1 MQKGNGTD
9 PIVACLLSDHPL
21 ALEELQHLLSL
32 PGFQLHP
39 ERIRNGSAARR
50 VRTPVARAKLFVVD
64 SHTPWPITEALVSR
78 ILTRQPAAR
87 VLVVGDNFSEDMAFR
102 LLRLRVKGLL
112 TYAELHQQLARAT
125 QELAAGGF
133 WLPRVL
139 LSKFVDSILAADH
152 RRRTTIVPAD
162 LSQRQRQVLES
173 LLENLSNKEIA
184 QKLNMSER
192 TAKFHVSN
200 LLSRFGVRRRADL
213 ILLCYDQGL
222 RRA

>member
-1 MQKGNGTD
+1 MQKGNGNY

-32 PGFQLHP
+32 PGFRLHP
-39 ERIRNGSAARR
+39 ERIKNGSAARR
-50 VRTPVARAKLFVVD
+50 VRTPTARAQLFVVD

-87 VLVVGDNFSEDMAFR
+87 VLVVGDKFSEDIAFR

-112 TYAELHQQLARAT
+112 TYGELRQQLARAT

-133 WLPRVL
+133 WLPRLL
-139 LSKFVDSILAADH
+139 LSKFVDSILAAD
-152 RRRTTIVPAD
+152 RRSTVVPAD
-162 LSQRQRQVLES
+162 LSQRQRQVLET

-184 QKLNMSER
+184 KKLNMSER

-200 LLSRFGVRRRADL
+200 LLSRFDVRRRADL
-213 ILLCYDQGL
+213 ILLCYNRGL
-222 RRA
+222 RRS